1 MRRQNGV
8 KRQYKRIQRNT
19 AARGIRRGL
28 LLYYWGV
35 LLRLWAAAMP
45 DLYPHMPPPPVSG
58 AQGGR
63 GRRRAVFRPDLRLF
77 LLCLFLL
84 FISYFYIYYIYNY
97 ISIYV
102 SIIYMCLYIYLY
114 IPLLALATAAAPHMN
129 TRTSARRA
137 DHTTA
142 TPGAMQKN
150 KGDSPSKK
158 RV

>member
-84 FISYFYIYYIYNY
+84 FISYFYYTIYIIIYPYMYLLYICVY
-97 ISIYV
+97 ISIY
-102 SIIYMCLYIYLY
+102 IYTPVGACGSRC
-114 IPLLALATAAAPHMN
+114 APYEHAHKRPPSRSYN
-129 TRTSARRA
+129 RNARRNA
-137 DHTTA
+137 
-142 TPGAMQKN
+142 KE
-150 KGDSPSKK
+150 
-158 RV
+158 